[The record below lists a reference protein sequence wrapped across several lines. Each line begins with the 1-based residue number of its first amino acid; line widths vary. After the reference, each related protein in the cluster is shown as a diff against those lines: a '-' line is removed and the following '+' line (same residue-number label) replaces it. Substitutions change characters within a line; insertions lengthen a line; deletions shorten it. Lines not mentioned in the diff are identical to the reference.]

1 MAESKRSSKRL
12 TREGEP
18 SQKTEKGLE
27 IPIPSRRDF
36 FGALKRAAKKNL
48 NSRRG
53 RDSDPESSQSSPR
66 KP

>member
-1 MAESKRSSKRL
+1 MAESKRSKRL

-18 SQKTEKGLE
+18 SQRTEKGLE

-36 FGALKRAAKKNL
+36 FGALKKAARKSLDRGRA
-48 NSRRG
+48 
-53 RDSDPESSQSSPR
+53 RDSDPGPSQSSQE